1 MKIVLILFITIFII
15 SCSKL
20 EHKKKSSKNT
30 FKEAIAVLQPT
41 DGNEARGKVI
51 FTKVDNGVKVIA
63 TVINLLP
70 NSQHGFHIHQFG
82 NISGKDG
89 KTAGRHFNPAGHE
102 HKVPKSHKV
111 RHAGDMGKLNADK
124 KGIAIFEKIFHNISL
139 NASKKNSIIG
149 RAVIVHLK
157 KDDGNGATENAET
170 RIAMGVVGISEE

>member
-1 MKIVLILFITIFII
+1 MRVIFLLFTTIIII

-20 EHKKKSSKNT
+20 KHEKKSAKNI
-30 FKEAIAVLQPT
+30 FKEAMAVLQPT

-89 KTAGRHFNPAGHE
+89 KAAGRYFNPAGRD
-102 HKVPKSHKV
+102 HKLPKSHKI
-111 RHAGDMGKLNADK
+111 RHAGDMGNLNADE
-124 KGIAIFEKIFHNISL
+124 KGIAIFEKVFSNISL
-139 NASKKNSIIG
+139 NAAEKNSIIG
-149 RAVIVHLK
+149 RGVIVHLK
-157 KDDGNGATENAET
+157 KDDGTGSTGNAGA
-170 RIAMGVVGISEE
+170 RIAMGVIGISEE